1 MFDTNKV
8 AKNIKMARAK
18 CNMTQ
23 MDLADEMGVSYQAV
37 SNWERG
43 NSMPDISKLPDLCKI
58 LDINFEELVGEN
70 SDATKVAKKMIEEE
84 DANITLDEIVQIAPI
99 VKPDKIKKSVNEAME
114 GEGSISFS
122 TLIGLAP
129 FMDRDTLDKLADKLV
144 ETDFKKLSGIAPF
157 LSKTTLDKIVDK
169 ILQKEN
175 VKISHIIGIA
185 PFLSKSTVQKIID
198 FGVKT
203 GKTNELIALAPF
215 AGGDMLKNFFDNCS
229 FSFGENDDD
238 EDDDDDDDEED
249 EDEDDDDED
258 DAAEL
263 AFKALE
269 KDEDVKK
276 YLHDMDEDDVA
287 KLATKAYKMGKPIEE
302 YLDYMDE
309 DDVKNL
315 LVRVMRDRQ
324 K

>member
-1 MFDTNKV
+1 MFNTEKV
-8 AKNIKMARAK
+8 AKNIKKARSQ

-58 LDINFEELVGEN
+58 LDLKFEELVGEDT
-70 SDATKVAKKMIEEE
+70 DATKVAKKMIEEE

-157 LSKTTLDKIVDK
+157 LSKSTLDKIVEK

-215 AGGDMLKNFFDNCS
+215 AGGDMFKNFFDNCS
-229 FSFGENDDD
+229 FSFGENE
-238 EDDDDDDDEED
+238 EDDED
-249 EDEDDDDED
+249 EDEDEED
-258 DAAEL
+258 KAAEL

-287 KLATKAYKMGKPIEE
+287 ELAIKAYKMGKPIEE

-315 LVRVMRDRQ
+315 LVQVMRDRQ

>member
-8 AKNIKMARAK
+8 AKNIKIARAK

-58 LDINFEELVGEN
+58 LDLKFEELVGEDT
-70 SDATKVAKKMIEEE
+70 DATKVAKKMIEGE

-99 VKPDKIKKSVNEAME
+99 VKPDKIKKSVNEAMQE
-114 GEGSISFS
+114 EGSISFS

-157 LSKTTLDKIVDK
+157 LSKSTLDKIVEK

-229 FSFGENDDD
+229 FSFGENEDE
-238 EDDDDDDDEED
+238 EDDED
-249 EDEDDDDED
+249 EDEDEDEED
-258 DAAEL
+258 KAAEL
-263 AFKALE
+263 AFRALE

-276 YLHDMDEDDVA
+276 YLNDMDEDDVA
-287 KLATKAYKMGKPIEE
+287 ELATKAYKMGKPIEE

-315 LVRVMRDRQ
+315 LVQVMRDRQ